1 MKKENKNMT
10 LFLIML
16 FLSIS
21 LICPSLTAFAYNDSN
36 NEKVNDESDN
46 IGPKTIYLT
55 FDDGPGGKV
64 TNDVLDTLKKEDV
77 KATFFVVGSEIK
89 GQEDILLRMKDE
101 GHSIGLHSYSHD
113 RNKLY
118 CNNSGFI
125 NEMIKCQDEIY
136 KVTGEKYNILRFPF
150 GCNNRSYKLK
160 NSLVEEIHNNN
171 LKIYDWTL
179 DSEDGANYNSAPSTI
194 AKKAYSSK
202 NNIVL
207 LMHCGFI
214 NKNSAKALPSVIK
227 YYKDKGYEFKTINED
242 TPEIYKV
249 TR

>member
-1 MKKENKNMT
+1 MKKENKSIT

-16 FLSIS
+16 CLTIS
-21 LICPSLTAFAYNDSN
+21 LISPSLIAFAYNDSN
-36 NEKVNDESDN
+36 NETVNDESDN
-46 IGPKTIYLT
+46 IGPKTVYLT

-64 TNDVLDTLKKEDV
+64 TTDVLDTLKKEDV
-77 KATFFVVGSEIK
+77 KATFFVLGSEIK
-89 GQEDILLRMKDE
+89 GQEDILLRMKEE

-118 CNNSGFI
+118 CNNNGFI
-125 NEMIKCQDEIY
+125 SEMIKCQDEIFR
-136 KVTGEKYNILRFPF
+136 VTGEKYNILRFPF
-150 GCNNRSYKLK
+150 GCNNKTYKLK

-171 LKIYDWTL
+171 FKIYDWTL
-179 DSEDGANYNSAPSTI
+179 DSGDGANYNADPSTI
-194 AKKAYSSK
+194 AKKSYSSK
-202 NNIVL
+202 RNIIL

-227 YYKDKGYEFKTINED
+227 YYKDKGYEFKIINED
-242 TPEIYKV
+242 TPEIYKI